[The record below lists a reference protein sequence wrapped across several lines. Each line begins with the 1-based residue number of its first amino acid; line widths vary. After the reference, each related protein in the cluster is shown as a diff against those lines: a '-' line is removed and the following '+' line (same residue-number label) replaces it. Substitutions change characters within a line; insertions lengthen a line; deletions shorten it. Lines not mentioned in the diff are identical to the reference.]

1 MSSAPQEVD
10 SQQMHFIDAAA
21 GEQVQVHTAVNPIAS
36 VDGTP
41 DVSLGEFFARP
52 TLIRTYSWAE
62 GGSLQTLDT
71 FQPWDLYFNNSV
83 IRKKLDN
90 FQYLRAKLHVKVVIN
105 ASPFYYGLAMMTYNP
120 LEGWTHNP
128 VRGSTAYQTELVSY
142 SQMPHILIHP
152 AASAGGDLVLPFF
165 YHKNWLYCNTRSDFQ
180 NMGTMR
186 LHAVTPLASA
196 NGVVGQSVT
205 MQIYAWAEEVEVM
218 GPTIGLAL
226 QAGDEYGDGPVSR
239 PASALASVA
248 GSLSNIP
255 IIGKFARATEI
266 GATAVSRVASLFGY
280 SNVPVIDNVHA
291 FQNSNLPHLA
301 SGGIGTAVQKLTL
314 DPKAELSIDPS
325 MHGLYP
331 EEQLDIST
339 LVQKPSYLTGV
350 SWSTTDSYDT
360 QLFNMRVQPVLA
372 SISTET
378 NANRIGLVPMGYLSR
393 FFSFWRG
400 NIKIRFKV
408 VASKYHKGRLRISYD
423 PNGRIDTTTDSHN
436 TCFNTILDIGEEG
449 DVVLDI
455 PYRQGSAWLRT
466 RDVGDANWSPGNA
479 LDPNVEFDNGL
490 VTLRVLTP
498 LTAPVASSSVYI
510 IMIVEAGEHF
520 EFAVPFNEVSDSG
533 PRFSQF
539 AVQAGRSYME
549 HGEEDKTGLVSRDIV
564 VGTPTVP
571 HEARFAQNFGERV
584 VSLRSI
590 LQRSSLAE
598 SIPMDNPA
606 SNQYAVFRQLFGRIP
621 LYFGYDPNGI
631 NTANK
636 LSSGTAPFNF
646 VPVHP
651 LPEILA
657 MFRGYRG
664 SVHHHFNIDG
674 GRYESIDNFWV
685 YRHGNNRSASDRK
698 GAYKT
703 TQAAG
708 VNIDNRWRFLNDT
721 YNPIG
726 TGGAALTSQRNNNS
740 LSVSIPDYNR
750 FNFSFSVPSAT
761 AVGTAGDASD
771 KNTYGFLLKLKP
783 NTAGSVDTSGIIIN
797 RYVSIGSDFTPLFFV
812 CCPTLDQYAS
822 TPTAA

>member
-1 MSSAPQEVD
+1 
-10 SQQMHFIDAAA
+10 
-21 GEQVQVHTAVNPIAS
+21 
-36 VDGTP
+36 
-41 DVSLGEFFARP
+41 
-52 TLIRTYSWAE
+52 
-62 GGSLQTLDT
+62 
-71 FQPWDLYFNNSV
+71 
-83 IRKKLDN
+83 
-90 FQYLRAKLHVKVVIN
+90 VKVVIN

-750 FNFSFSVPSAT
+750 FNFSFSVPSAM